1 MFLITNKEHINL
13 LKTKYVLKRDALY
26 FGRQA
31 NTFRRNL
38 LLTSL
43 RWRRH
48 VLRKNWYL
56 HCKVHGVTCQNIVT
70 KQPERLGLRIPPKYW
85 HLSSKL
91 HSITCQKD
99 LMFVSA
105 ALKSSNLIQIFKS
118 CPRRLVFQMAHLY
131 AGYSH
136 LPCLRVF
143 LYSLLCFH
151 VQS

>member
-1 MFLITNKEHINL
+1 MFFV
-13 LKTKYVLKRDALY
+13 KTGTYIAKYTALH
-26 FGRQA
+26 A
-31 NTFRRNL
+31 
-38 LLTSL
+38 
-43 RWRRH
+43 
-48 VLRKNWYL
+48 
-56 HCKVHGVTCQNIVT
+56 
-70 KQPERLGLRIPPKYW
+70 KQTERLGLQIRPKYW

-118 CPRRLVFQMAHLY
+118 CPRLLLFQMAHLY

-143 LYSLLCFH
+143 LYSLLCLH
-151 VQS
+151 VQSQVSLRNYLH